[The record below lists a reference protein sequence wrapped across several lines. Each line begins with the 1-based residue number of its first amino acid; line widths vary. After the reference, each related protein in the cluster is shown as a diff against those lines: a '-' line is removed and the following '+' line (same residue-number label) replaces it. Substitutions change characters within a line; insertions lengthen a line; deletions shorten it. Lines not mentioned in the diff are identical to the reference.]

1 MRKGWGTLRNQSY
14 GIENIKKKTKR
25 TIVSAVC
32 VLGILAVCLG
42 IAGYNSFL
50 KADETNIVTR
60 GVLKDIKQIPQTK
73 KDLCKNNADDYK
85 DKLGT
90 KENPFLILE
99 IVPYKEYATF
109 GYHISG

>member
-1 MRKGWGTLRNQSY
+1 M
-14 GIENIKKKTKR
+14 
-25 TIVSAVC
+25 
-32 VLGILAVCLG
+32 CLG

-85 DKLGT
+85 DKLEQ
-90 KENPFLILE
+90 KKIHF
-99 IVPYKEYATF
+99 
-109 GYHISG
+109 